1 MSDPCVF
8 WERVSAA
15 LDGELPPD
23 EREFIT
29 AHQRRCASCRAR
41 TEALRSLGVG
51 QRTTGVPPP
60 RMTTAELR
68 WLRGRGVRTVLALVG
83 LTIAAFGLPAML
95 NSDTADSAA
104 HLARHLATWQIGF
117 GIGLI
122 VAARTTRLTHA
133 MLALGATI
141 ALLTIAASLVD
152 IILGHQ
158 GPMAEVVHLVE
169 LIGVVLLWAIVP
181 PQLRPT
187 LFRRRQRRRRSHP
200 PIDQRTP

>member
-1 MSDPCVF
+1 MSDTCVF
-8 WERVSAA
+8 WERVSAS
-15 LDGELPPD
+15 LDGELPAS
-23 EREFIT
+23 ERELIA
-29 AHQRRCASCRAR
+29 AHQRRCAHCRTR
-41 TEALRSLGVG
+41 TEALHALSLG
-51 QRTTGVPPP
+51 QQKPAPPP
-60 RMTTAELR
+60 QMTAVELR
-68 WLRGRGVRTVLALVG
+68 WFGGRRGRALLALVG
-83 LTIAAFGLPAML
+83 VAIATAGLPAML

-141 ALLTIAASLVD
+141 ALLTMAASFVD
-152 IILGHQ
+152 IVFGHQ
-158 GPMAEVVHLVE
+158 GPMAEGVHLIE

-187 LFRRRQRRRRSHP
+187 VFPRRLRRRRSHP
-200 PIDQRTP
+200 PIHQRTP